1 MLKEKLNEIK
11 LELAKEYL
19 KKGKTTPAM
28 KLIKD
33 LIFEISHLKIK
44 EQIEVLNKLLNADI
58 NRKSYEYFFY
68 RYIKPYINADAQT
81 IENSANNALA
91 REKNP
96 STPLKSQNND
106 KKLAP
111 NPNDN
116 PSETQP
122 EKEVKNEKN
131 ITEKLK
137 HLKQTDFNYD
147 NNNDMKNLV

>member
-1 MLKEKLNEIK
+1 MLKEKLDEIK

-19 KKGKTTPAM
+19 RKGKTTPAM

-81 IENSANNALA
+81 IKNSANALA
-91 REKNP
+91 REKNH
-96 STPLKSQNND
+96 SMGLKSQNNN
-106 KKLAP
+106 KKSAIAL
-111 NPNDN
+111 NPK
-116 PSETQP
+116 
-122 EKEVKNEKN
+122 KEVQNEVKS
-131 ITEKLK
+131 
-137 HLKQTDFNYD
+137 
-147 NNNDMKNLV
+147 NNSNNASVDEIMNEDIDVSKYL